1 LIGEC
6 GRAGNPDGET
16 GRPILVAPGAR
27 PLDCSTL
34 RRGVIIAATM
44 LLCVLAAA
52 AIADS
57 CDTLTGN
64 IDCNRGRQNQY
75 SAGGSQARHA
85 GERQSIQARP
95 FQGLG
100 SDLSSAEPPAT
111 FGAIT
116 FGADGRR
123 CSGLFRTGSC

>member
-1 LIGEC
+1 MHDC
-6 GRAGNPDGET
+6 GRGANPGGET
-16 GRPILVAPGAR
+16 AHPILGTPRARPI
-27 PLDCSTL
+27 DCLTL
-34 RRGVIIAATM
+34 RRGVIAATI
-44 LLCVLAAA
+44 LLCVLAAT

-85 GERQSIQARP
+85 GERQTIQARP

-100 SDLSSAEPPAT
+100 GELSNAEPPAT
-111 FGAIT
+111 LGAIT
-116 FGADGRR
+116 FGGDGRR
-123 CSGLFRTGSC
+123 CSGLFRTTRC